1 MSAGDILPTVRVK
14 SPDAPGGFVVFNES
28 DFVEG
33 MELYQDE
40 PEPAPVEERDELVK
54 QASELGIK
62 VDGRWSN
69 DRLKSEIDAALKG

>member
-14 SPDAPGGFVVFNES
+14 SPDAPGGFVIFNES

-33 MELYQDE
+33 MELYED
-40 PEPAPVEERDELVK
+40 PAPVDDRDELVK
-54 QASELGIK
+54 QASDLGIK